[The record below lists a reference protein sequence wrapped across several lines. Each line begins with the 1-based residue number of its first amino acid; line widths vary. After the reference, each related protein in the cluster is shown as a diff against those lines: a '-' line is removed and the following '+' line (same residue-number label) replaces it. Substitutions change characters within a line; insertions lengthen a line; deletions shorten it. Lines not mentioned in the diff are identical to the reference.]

1 MNKNIKKRLFEKE
14 IDGRRMRYY
23 MKYNIWVNR
32 EGTYAYR
39 EYKDPAWNHALQIH
53 TRPDGSKYLDT
64 KSHGEILL
72 DEAVA
77 ICFRIM
83 PRDGR
88 KYVPVH
94 KDNDP
99 GNCHVFN
106 LAWKQVPKY
115 SLTDKERKLENG
127 LVVRS
132 DGTIL
137 DKRKKLSVVTVIG
150 DSDTD
155 RLVSVDP
162 YVCYS
167 RRNCYGSIDERR
179 ERVDALMAE
188 AEFVAGDNSLM
199 SRPRVLHKDQDY
211 LNYNSSNLEWAEED
225 SPEYQAYMRQK
236 KDDLDRLTI
245 QENPNHLNSL
255 MKPLH

>member
-14 IDGRRMRYY
+14 IDGRRMRYC

-188 AEFVAGDNSLM
+188 AELVAGDNSLM